1 MKPEERTIYEKKLQE
16 MRDFAQYFANIG
28 FPNISG
34 KINDFANSFAKL
46 LDAANTENTVN

>member
-1 MKPEERTIYEKKLQE
+1 MNQEEKANYEKKLQE

-28 FPNISG
+28 FPNMSG

-46 LDAANTENTVN
+46 LDAANKENTVN

>member
-1 MKPEERTIYEKKLQE
+1 MEQEERTIYEKKLQE

-46 LDAANTENTVN
+46 LDAANTENTIN